1 MTTTAPS
8 LTVIV
13 LTRNEARH
21 LAACLRTLAFAERR
35 IVLDC
40 GSTDGTQEIAKANGA
55 ELFHRDF
62 DDFSSQRNHA
72 LTLTNS
78 EWVLMID
85 ADERVP
91 SGLAEEICAVVNAN
105 PPRPENAFRLPRR
118 NYYLGKP
125 LRIAGAGRDSVVRL
139 FRKGKI
145 RWENL
150 VHESVKVEGAT
161 GELLTPLE
169 HHTVTELAD
178 SLRKMT
184 QYSLLSGQEL
194 HRRGRR
200 TNPLAILT
208 HTAARFLK
216 VYIFHLGVL
225 EGGRGLLIAG
235 CESAGVFFK
244 YSRLWELQ
252 RTAAPETAKIIG

>member
-1 MTTTAPS
+1 MIPS
-8 LTVIV
+8 AHSLAVII

-21 LAACLRTLAFAERR
+21 LADCLNTLAFAGRR

-40 GSTDGTQEIAKANGA
+40 GSTDGTQAIATANGA

-72 LTLTNS
+72 LTLAAT

-91 SGLAEEICAVVNAN
+91 AGLAAEICAVVNAN
-105 PPRPENAFRLPRR
+105 PPRAETAFRLPRR
-118 NYYLGKP
+118 NFYLGAP
-125 LRIAGAGRDSVVRL
+125 LRFAGAGRDTVVRL
-139 FRKGKI
+139 FRKDKI

-178 SLRKMT
+178 SLRKMA
-184 QYSLLSGQEL
+184 QYSLLSGEEL

-200 TNPLAILT
+200 TNPFAILA

-216 VYIFHLGVL
+216 VYVFHLGLL

-235 CESAGVFFK
+235 CEAAGVFFK
-244 YSRLWELQ
+244 YSRLWEMQ
-252 RTAAPETAKIIG
+252 RVHPAKPRQI